1 MKDRLINN
9 VDCAALLIKTL
20 RDNPDLRIEQLLF
33 ILDEAQDYFNEEPD
47 ITLKRWTKKL
57 ENHVGTS
64 KI

>member
-9 VDCAALLIKTL
+9 VYCAALLIKTL
-20 RDNPDLRIEQLLF
+20 KDNPHLRIEQLLF

-64 KI
+64 EV